1 VDAEDGGEALALT
14 PMSSEVVK
22 DRGTGSTWD
31 LDRGVAVDG
40 PLAGATLERIPVTT
54 AFWFA
59 WSSFYPNTAVVE

>member
-1 VDAEDGGEALALT
+1 
-14 PMSSEVVK
+14 MSSEVVK